1 MQAFYRSLL
10 NCSASGKKRGGDH
23 HVRKALMPIGFYGLI
38 PPLVLSKSV
47 LLLLLNLLNCKH
59 RKRVGDMAA

>member
-1 MQAFYRSLL
+1 DY
-10 NCSASGKKRGGDH
+10 
-23 HVRKALMPIGFYGLI
+23 HVRKAIMPMGFYGLI

-59 RKRVGDMAA
+59 RMRFSAMLAEEYILIDISLISCSPG